1 MPNYSLPPTNI
12 YPLTVTPISTAMSRE
27 REELAAEP
35 DDFEEDAS
43 LDSIGILEYLI
54 KPGKTYGQCHVIFR
68 TVH

>member
-1 MPNYSLPPTNI
+1 
-12 YPLTVTPISTAMSRE
+12 MSRE